1 MQNSSVYDDMLHL
14 PHHTSR
20 KHPHMDRIAR
30 AAQFA
35 PFAALTGH
43 GEAIRETARQT
54 QQKRELDENSR
65 ELLDYR
71 LQVIRS
77 CGDLHPELCVTF
89 FVPDE
94 KKDGGRYETI
104 QGKLKKIDTEARVLV
119 MEDERRIPIA
129 ETEKIEGKLFQE
141 EGDLWYD

>member
-1 MQNSSVYDDMLHL
+1 
-14 PHHTSR
+14 
-20 KHPHMDRIAR
+20 MDRITR

-43 GEAIRETARQT
+43 GAAIQETARLT

-71 LQVIRS
+71 LQLIRS
-77 CGDLHPELCVTF
+77 CADPHPELCVTF

-94 KKDGGRYETI
+94 KKDGGRYETVR
-104 QGKLKKIDTEARVLV
+104 GKLKKIDTQARMLV
-119 MEDERRIPIA
+119 MEDGRKIPIA

-141 EGDLWYD
+141 EGNLWYD